1 MGPEQAGKTAE
12 AEKIYRVERGKL
24 LGAIILIIGIYLV
37 LDELSEYTAFWWLR
51 ELFFPAIFI
60 LGGAWLLHKNR
71 E

>member
-1 MGPEQAGKTAE
+1 MGPEQAGKTAGV
-12 AEKIYRVERGKL
+12 EKIDRVERGKL
-24 LGAIILIIGIYLV
+24 LGVIILIIGIYLV

>member
-1 MGPEQAGKTAE
+1 MEVAQAGE
-12 AEKIYRVERGKL
+12 PSRGEKIDRVERGKL

-51 ELFFPAIFI
+51 ELFFPALFI
-60 LGGAWLLHKNR
+60 LGGAWLLYKRR